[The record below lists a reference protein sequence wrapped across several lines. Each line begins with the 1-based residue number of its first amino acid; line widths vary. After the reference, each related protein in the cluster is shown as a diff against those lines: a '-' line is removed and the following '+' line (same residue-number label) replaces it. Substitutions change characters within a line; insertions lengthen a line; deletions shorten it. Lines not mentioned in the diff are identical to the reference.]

1 MTTRTRW
8 ALAAMAGLLLSAP
21 SVARAQ
27 SSTTVSDDAQREA
40 EAHEMVAKAQEASKD
55 IATFRE
61 AASLYRQAAETL
73 GDHPESPHNLV
84 QAGRL
89 SYYIG
94 REGQAI
100 DDFQSAGEM
109 ALAWGDV
116 VTAAQSFLDAA
127 WVAAE
132 EHRGAEALTLARR
145 AEKLSSSPLIQ
156 RQERMALMSRIA
168 DFQQQ
173 QQQD

>member
-8 ALAAMAGLLLSAP
+8 ALTAMAGLLLSAP
-21 SVARAQ
+21 SVAQAQ
-27 SSTTVSDDAQREA
+27 SSTTVSDEADREA
-40 EAHEMVAKAQEASKD
+40 RAHEMVVKAEEASQD
-55 IATFRE
+55 INSFRE
-61 AASLYRQAAETL
+61 AAFLYRQAAETL
-73 GDHPESPHNLV
+73 GDHPESAHNLV

-89 SYYIG
+89 AYYTG

-100 DDFQSAGEM
+100 DDFEAAGES

-116 VTAAQSFLDAA
+116 VTAAESFLDAA
-127 WVAAE
+127 WVAAGE
-132 EHRGAEALTLARR
+132 NRGSEALTLARR

-156 RQERMALMSRIA
+156 RQERVALLSRIA
-168 DFQQQ
+168 DLQQQ

>member
-8 ALAAMAGLLLSAP
+8 ALAALAALLLGAP
-21 SVARAQ
+21 SAAQAQ
-27 SSTTVSDDAQREA
+27 SSTTISDEA
-40 EAHEMVAKAQEASKD
+40 ERVAQAQEMVVTAQEASKE
-55 IATFRE
+55 IGSFRE
-61 AASLYRQAAETL
+61 AAFLYRQAAETL
-73 GDHPESPHNLV
+73 GDHPDAPHHLV

-89 SYYIG
+89 SYYTG

-100 DDFQSAGEM
+100 DDFEAAGEQ

-132 EHRGAEALTLARR
+132 ENRGSQALTLARR

-156 RQERMALMSRIA
+156 RQERMALLSRIA
-168 DFQQQ
+168 DLQQQ

>member
-8 ALAAMAGLLLSAP
+8 ALAALAGLLLSAP
-21 SVARAQ
+21 SVAQAQ
-27 SSTTVSDDAQREA
+27 SSSTVSDEAQREA
-40 EAHEMVAKAQEASKD
+40 EAHEMVVKAEKASQD
-55 IATFRE
+55 IGSFRE
-61 AASLYRQAAETL
+61 AALLYRQAAEIL
-73 GDHPESPHNLV
+73 GDHPEAAHHLV

-89 SYYIG
+89 AYYTG

-100 DDFQSAGEM
+100 QDFEAAGEQ

-132 EHRGAEALTLARR
+132 EHRGSQALTLARR

-156 RQERMALMSRIA
+156 RQERMALLSRIA

-173 QQQD
+173 QQD